1 MRYFYW
7 EYTYKHIFSKYN
19 NMSDS
24 DGGYSSSGS
33 DSENEDVKIPIS
45 RAGAKKNV
53 APIVSKMAYDDD
65 DDDDEDEED
74 EVVGSDEDE
83 DDDEKYNKK
92 ALELD
97 KKKISKMVGIQ
108 SDDDDEEDDEDE
120 EDEDEDYEEDL
131 DEKPKAKK
139 SVKIAAAQIL
149 PPSLFNED
157 NDEEEE
163 EEDDEN
169 YLQKFDIDVNRN
181 YINEFHPECVSH
193 NYDEIAKMSNVIRD
207 DNGIIVDPFHKTIPF
222 LTKYERARIL
232 GQRAKQI
239 ETGSKPLVKI
249 PDNIIDGYLIAE
261 LELEQKKIPFI
272 VRRPLPNGGSEYW
285 RLSDLEVIAF

>member
-1 MRYFYW
+1 
-7 EYTYKHIFSKYN
+7 
-19 NMSDS
+19 MSDS
-24 DGGYSSSGS
+24 EGGYSSSESES
-33 DSENEDVKIPIS
+33 DNDDEVKTPIS

-53 APIVSKMAYDDD
+53 VPIVSKMAYDDD
-65 DDDDEDEED
+65 DEDDDEEEVD
-74 EVVGSDEDE
+74 EVVGSDDE

-97 KKKISKMVGIQ
+97 KKKISKIVGFQ
-108 SDDDDEEDDEDE
+108 SDDEDE
-120 EDEDEDYEEDL
+120 EDEDEDEDDDYEEDL
-131 DEKPKAKK
+131 DDKPKAKK
-139 SVKIAAAQIL
+139 SVKIAAQIL
-149 PPSLFNED
+149 QPPSLFNED
-157 NDEEEE
+157 NDEEEEEEE

-181 YINEFHPECVSH
+181 YINEFHPECASH

-239 ETGSKPLVKI
+239 ETGSNPFVKI

-261 LELEQKKIPFI
+261 MELEQKKIPFI
-272 VRRPLPNGGSEYW
+272 IRRPLPNGGSEYW
-285 RLSDLEVIAF
+285 RLVDLEVIAF